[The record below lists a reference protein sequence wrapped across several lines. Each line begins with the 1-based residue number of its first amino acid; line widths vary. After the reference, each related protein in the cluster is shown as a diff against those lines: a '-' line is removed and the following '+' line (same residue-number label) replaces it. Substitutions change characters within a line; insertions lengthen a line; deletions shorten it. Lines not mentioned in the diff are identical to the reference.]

1 MSSRIVDTVNAVTP
15 PASVGLV
22 VLDGHS
28 TGVEDVVRLA
38 DGAARPVPGTDA
50 MKRVE
55 ESWDAARQIA
65 ATGRVYGRS
74 TGVGANRNEDVPT
87 EAAAGH
93 GLRLLRS
100 HAGAIGEELPARQV
114 RAMLAVRAN
123 QLLAGGAGLRPTVV
137 TALCEALETGAYPV
151 VNEFGSVGTGD
162 IAALAQVGLA
172 LAGEHPWRGLDG
184 SDAAGADAPGPGTSE
199 LGMSEPDAPGLGT
212 SESGGAES
220 GAGRSGSHP
229 GGQASSGPG
238 GQPVSDLGGQPVS
251 DLGGRPVSDLGGQAS
266 SGSGGQLA
274 SDPGGQAPSG
284 PGGRQVSSPG
294 GQPVS
299 GPGGQASSG
308 PGGQPVSDPGGQSVS
323 RPGGQL
329 ASDPGGQPVS
339 GPGGYPVSGPGWQSV
354 SRPRGQSAPPEPQA
368 LDNNDAL
375 ALISS
380 NALTLGQAA
389 LALHELRGLIGATQV
404 VAALS
409 LLAVDGSH
417 EAYAAPVHAARPHKG
432 STEVARRMR
441 ELIGAADRPTPPLG
455 RIQDPYGFRC
465 VPQIHGPAHD
475 AADALE
481 GVLTVEINAAAEN
494 PLISP
499 EDMAAYHHGGF
510 YQAQLALAL
519 DHFRLAVTQVARL
532 STSRLSTL
540 NEPAYTRLRPFLA
553 DHEPASSGV
562 MILEYAAAAAL
573 GDLRAFSAPASLGHA
588 VLSRGVEEQAS
599 FASLAARQ
607 TLRACGA
614 YRLVVGCELVAAVR
628 ALRQRDLRPEPE
640 LPAGRALELAESVLE
655 PDQADRPLTD
665 DVTAAAALLD
675 RFTDIWRGSAS

>member
-1 MSSRIVDTVNAVTP
+1 MSSRIVDTSCAVTP
-15 PASVGLV
+15 PAAVALV
-22 VLDGHS
+22 VLDGRG
-28 TGVEDVVRLA
+28 TGVDDVVRLA
-38 DGAARPVPGTDA
+38 DGTARPVPGTEA
-50 MKRVE
+50 MKRAE
-55 ESWDAARQIA
+55 ESWCAARRIA

-74 TGVGANRNEDVPT
+74 TGVGANRDEDVPT

-137 TALCEALETGAYPV
+137 TALCEALERGAYPV

-172 LAGEHPWRGLDG
+172 LAGEHPWRGPDG
-184 SDAAGADAPGPGTSE
+184 STVPGREGPGTRSGEGSGTRSGEGPAPGSPALDNAAPGP
-199 LGMSEPDAPGLGT
+199 L
-212 SESGGAES
+212 
-220 GAGRSGSHP
+220 
-229 GGQASSGPG
+229 
-238 GQPVSDLGGQPVS
+238 
-251 DLGGRPVSDLGGQAS
+251 
-266 SGSGGQLA
+266 
-274 SDPGGQAPSG
+274 
-284 PGGRQVSSPG
+284 
-294 GQPVS
+294 
-299 GPGGQASSG
+299 
-308 PGGQPVSDPGGQSVS
+308 
-323 RPGGQL
+323 
-329 ASDPGGQPVS
+329 
-339 GPGGYPVSGPGWQSV
+339 
-354 SRPRGQSAPPEPQA
+354 A

-380 NALTLGQAA
+380 NALTVGQSA

-417 EAYAAPVHAARPHKG
+417 EAYAAPVHAARPHRG
-432 STEVARRMR
+432 SIEAARRMR

-465 VPQIHGPAHD
+465 LPQIHGPAHD

-481 GVLTVEINAAAEN
+481 EVLSVEINAAAEN

-499 EDMAAYHHGGF
+499 EDMTAYHHGGF

-553 DHEPASSGV
+553 DQEPASSGV
-562 MILEYAAAAAL
+562 MILEYAAGAAL

-614 YRLVVGCELVAAVR
+614 FRLVVGCELVAAVR
-628 ALRQRDLRPEPE
+628 ALRQRDLRPDPG
-640 LPAGRALELAESVLE
+640 LPAGRALELAEAVLE
-655 PDQADRPLTD
+655 AEQADRPLTD
-665 DVTAAAALLD
+665 DVAAAAALLD
-675 RFTDIWRGSAS
+675 RFTDIWRGSTS

>member
-1 MSSRIVDTVNAVTP
+1 MSSRIVGATDAPTAAVAVA
-15 PASVGLV
+15 PAGSL
-22 VLDGHS
+22 VLDGRAL
-28 TGVEDVVRLA
+28 GVADVVRLA
-38 DGAARPVPGTDA
+38 DGAVRPVPDDA
-50 MKRVE
+50 AMRRVE

-74 TGVGANRNEDVPT
+74 TGVGANRTEDVPT
-87 EAAAGH
+87 EAATEH

-137 TALCEALETGAYPV
+137 TALCEALESGAHPV

-162 IAALAQVGLA
+162 IAALAQMGLA
-172 LAGEHPWRGLDG
+172 LAGEHPWR
-184 SDAAGADAPGPGTSE
+184 APVPVPAPVRTAEAEAGAEAGARFASGTGVPGE
-199 LGMSEPDAPGLGT
+199 RCA
-212 SESGGAES
+212 S
-220 GAGRSGSHP
+220 GAGAP
-229 GGQASSGPG
+229 EA
-238 GQPVSDLGGQPVS
+238 QP
-251 DLGGRPVSDLGGQAS
+251 
-266 SGSGGQLA
+266 
-274 SDPGGQAPSG
+274 
-284 PGGRQVSSPG
+284 
-294 GQPVS
+294 
-299 GPGGQASSG
+299 
-308 PGGQPVSDPGGQSVS
+308 
-323 RPGGQL
+323 
-329 ASDPGGQPVS
+329 
-339 GPGGYPVSGPGWQSV
+339 
-354 SRPRGQSAPPEPQA
+354 

-389 LALHELRGLIGATQV
+389 LALHELRGLIAATQV

-417 EAYAAPVHAARPHKG
+417 EAYAAPVHVARAHRG
-432 STEVARRMR
+432 SREVARRMR

-465 VPQIHGPAHD
+465 VPQIHGPALD

-481 GVLTVEINAAAEN
+481 GVLEVEINAAAEN
-494 PLISP
+494 PLICA

-532 STSRLSTL
+532 STSRLSSL

-553 DHEPASSGV
+553 DHEAASSGV
-562 MILEYAAAAAL
+562 MILEYAAGAAL

-628 ALRQRDLRPEPE
+628 ALRQRDLRPDPE
-640 LPAGRALELAESVLE
+640 LPVGRALELAETVLDAD
-655 PDQADRPLTD
+655 PADRPLTA
-665 DVTAAAALLD
+665 DVGAAAVLLD
-675 RFTDIWRGSAS
+675 RFTEIWTDVQEDPRRGSAS

>member
-1 MSSRIVDTVNAVTP
+1 MSSRMVDAP
-15 PASVGLV
+15 GSVHSGSV
-22 VLDGHS
+22 VLDGI
-28 TGVEDVVRLA
+28 GLAVEDVVRLA
-38 DGAARPVPGTDA
+38 DGTARPVPGAEA
-50 MKRVE
+50 MKRVT

-87 EAAAGH
+87 EDAAGH

-100 HAGAIGEELPARQV
+100 HAGAIGGELPARQV
-114 RAMLAVRAN
+114 RAMLAIRAN
-123 QLLAGGAGLRPTVV
+123 QLLAGGAGLRPGVI
-137 TALCEALETGAYPV
+137 TALCEALEAGVHPV

-172 LAGEHPWRGLDG
+172 LAGERPWRGAGTSWAGTPGAGTTGAGATGAG
-184 SDAAGADAPGPGTSE
+184 SSAGAAGVRA
-199 LGMSEPDAPGLGT
+199 
-212 SESGGAES
+212 
-220 GAGRSGSHP
+220 
-229 GGQASSGPG
+229 
-238 GQPVSDLGGQPVS
+238 
-251 DLGGRPVSDLGGQAS
+251 
-266 SGSGGQLA
+266 
-274 SDPGGQAPSG
+274 
-284 PGGRQVSSPG
+284 
-294 GQPVS
+294 
-299 GPGGQASSG
+299 
-308 PGGQPVSDPGGQSVS
+308 
-323 RPGGQL
+323 
-329 ASDPGGQPVS
+329 
-339 GPGGYPVSGPGWQSV
+339 
-354 SRPRGQSAPPEPQA
+354 PEPQP

-417 EAYAAPVHAARPHKG
+417 EPYAAPVHAARPHRG
-432 STEVARRMR
+432 SAEVARRMR
-441 ELIGAADRPTPPLG
+441 ELIGAAERPSPPLG

-465 VPQIHGPAHD
+465 LPQIHGPAQD

-481 GVLTVEINAAAEN
+481 QVLAVEINAAAEN

-510 YQAQLALAL
+510 YLTQLALAL

-553 DHEPASSGV
+553 DHESASSGV
-562 MILEYAAAAAL
+562 MILEYAAGAAL
-573 GDLRAFSAPASLGHA
+573 GDVRAFSAPASLGHA

-628 ALRQRDLRPEPE
+628 ALRLRDLRPDLD
-640 LPAGRALELAESVLE
+640 LPVGRALALAESVLDGD
-655 PDQADRPLTD
+655 PADRPLTD

-675 RFTDIWRGSAS
+675 RFTEIWRRS

>member
-1 MSSRIVDTVNAVTP
+1 MSSRNVDTFDAVDAPVT
-15 PASVGLV
+15 AGLV
-22 VLDGHS
+22 VLDGCG
-28 TGVEDVVRLA
+28 TGVADIVRLA
-38 DGAARPVPGTDA
+38 DGTARPVPGTEA

-55 ESWDAARQIA
+55 VSWDAARQIA

-87 EAAAGH
+87 EAAAEH

-137 TALCEALETGAYPV
+137 TALCEALEAGAYPV

-162 IAALAQVGLA
+162 IAALAQLGLA
-172 LAGEHPWRGLDG
+172 LVGEHRWRGTG
-184 SDAAGADAPGPGTSE
+184 APGP
-199 LGMSEPDAPGLGT
+199 
-212 SESGGAES
+212 
-220 GAGRSGSHP
+220 
-229 GGQASSGPG
+229 
-238 GQPVSDLGGQPVS
+238 QP
-251 DLGGRPVSDLGGQAS
+251 
-266 SGSGGQLA
+266 
-274 SDPGGQAPSG
+274 
-284 PGGRQVSSPG
+284 
-294 GQPVS
+294 
-299 GPGGQASSG
+299 
-308 PGGQPVSDPGGQSVS
+308 
-323 RPGGQL
+323 
-329 ASDPGGQPVS
+329 
-339 GPGGYPVSGPGWQSV
+339 
-354 SRPRGQSAPPEPQA
+354 

-380 NALTLGQAA
+380 NALTLGQSA
-389 LALHELRGLIGATQV
+389 LALHELRGLIAATQV

-417 EAYAAPVHAARPHKG
+417 EAYAAPVHAARPHRG
-432 STEVARRMR
+432 SGEVARRMR
-441 ELIGAADRPTPPLG
+441 VLIGAADRPTPPLG

-475 AADALE
+475 AADALDE
-481 GVLTVEINAAAEN
+481 VLAVEINAAAEN
-494 PLISP
+494 PLISA

-562 MILEYAAAAAL
+562 MILEYAAGAAL

-628 ALRQRDLRPEPE
+628 ALRQRGLRPDPE
-640 LPAGRALELAESVLE
+640 LPVGRALELAESVLGL
-655 PDQADRPLTD
+655 DQADRPLTD

-675 RFTDIWRGSAS
+675 RFADIWRGSGS

>member
-1 MSSRIVDTVNAVTP
+1 MSSRIVDTP
-15 PASVGLV
+15 MGASVGTSAGHTGLV
-22 VLDGHS
+22 VLDGV
-28 TGVEDVVRLA
+28 GLGIEDVVRLA

-50 MKRVE
+50 MKRAG

-87 EAAAGH
+87 EAAAEH

-100 HAGAIGEELPARQV
+100 HAGAIGDELPARQV

-123 QLLAGGAGLRPTVV
+123 QILAGGAGLRPTVV
-137 TALCEALETGAYPV
+137 SALCEALENGVYPL

-162 IAALAQVGLA
+162 IAALAQMGLA
-172 LAGEHPWRGLDG
+172 LAGEHPWRGG
-184 SDAAGADAPGPGTSE
+184 S
-199 LGMSEPDAPGLGT
+199 
-212 SESGGAES
+212 SGG
-220 GAGRSGSHP
+220 GAGGNGT
-229 GGQASSGPG
+229 GGAQGAVIGVPEA
-238 GQPVSDLGGQPVS
+238 QP
-251 DLGGRPVSDLGGQAS
+251 
-266 SGSGGQLA
+266 
-274 SDPGGQAPSG
+274 
-284 PGGRQVSSPG
+284 
-294 GQPVS
+294 
-299 GPGGQASSG
+299 
-308 PGGQPVSDPGGQSVS
+308 
-323 RPGGQL
+323 
-329 ASDPGGQPVS
+329 
-339 GPGGYPVSGPGWQSV
+339 
-354 SRPRGQSAPPEPQA
+354 

-375 ALISS
+375 AIISS
-380 NALTLGQAA
+380 NALTLGQSA
-389 LALHELRGLIGATQV
+389 LALHELRGLVEATQV
-404 VAALS
+404 VGALS
-409 LLAVDGSH
+409 MLAVDGSH
-417 EAYAAPVHAARPHKG
+417 EPYAAPVHAARPHRG
-432 STEVARRMR
+432 SSEVARRMR

-465 VPQIHGPAHD
+465 LPQIHGPAHD

-481 GVLTVEINAAAEN
+481 AVLAIEINAAAEN

-519 DHFRLAVTQVARL
+519 DHFRLALTQVARL
-532 STSRLSTL
+532 STSRLSSL
-540 NEPAYTRLRPFLA
+540 NEPVFTRLKPFLA
-553 DHEPASSGV
+553 DQEPASSGV

-607 TLRACGA
+607 TLRACRA

-628 ALRQRDLRPEPE
+628 ALRQRGLRPEPE
-640 LPAGRALELAESVLE
+640 LPVGRALELAESVLAQ
-655 PDQADRPLTD
+655 DQADRPLTD

-675 RFTDIWRGSAS
+675 RFTDIWRGNA

>member
-1 MSSRIVDTVNAVTP
+1 MSSRIVDTPDPVAAGHT
-15 PASVGLV
+15 GLV
-22 VLDGHS
+22 ILDGIGL
-28 TGVEDVVRLA
+28 GVADVARLA
-38 DGAARPVPGTDA
+38 DGSARPVPGTEA
-50 MKRVE
+50 MKRVT

-87 EAAAGH
+87 EAAAEH

-137 TALCEALETGAYPV
+137 TALCEALENGAYPV

-162 IAALAQVGLA
+162 IAALAQAGLA
-172 LAGEHPWRGLDG
+172 LTGEHPWRGVV
-184 SDAAGADAPGPGTSE
+184 GAPRP
-199 LGMSEPDAPGLGT
+199 
-212 SESGGAES
+212 
-220 GAGRSGSHP
+220 
-229 GGQASSGPG
+229 
-238 GQPVSDLGGQPVS
+238 QP
-251 DLGGRPVSDLGGQAS
+251 
-266 SGSGGQLA
+266 
-274 SDPGGQAPSG
+274 
-284 PGGRQVSSPG
+284 
-294 GQPVS
+294 
-299 GPGGQASSG
+299 
-308 PGGQPVSDPGGQSVS
+308 
-323 RPGGQL
+323 
-329 ASDPGGQPVS
+329 
-339 GPGGYPVSGPGWQSV
+339 
-354 SRPRGQSAPPEPQA
+354 

-375 ALISS
+375 AFISS

-389 LALHELRGLIGATQV
+389 LALHELRGLIEATQV
-404 VAALS
+404 VGALS

-417 EAYAAPVHAARPHKG
+417 EAYAAPVHTARPHRG
-432 STEVARRMR
+432 SAEVARRMR
-441 ELIGAADRPTPPLG
+441 KLIGAEDRPTPPLG

-465 VPQIHGPAHD
+465 LPQIHGPAHD

-481 GVLTVEINAAAEN
+481 EVLAIEINAAAEN

-519 DHFRLAVTQVARL
+519 DHFRLALTQVARL

-540 NEPAYTRLRPFLA
+540 NEPAFTRLRPFLA
-553 DHEPASSGV
+553 DPEPASSGV
-562 MILEYAAAAAL
+562 MILEYAAGAAL

-628 ALRQRDLRPEPE
+628 ALRQRDLRPDPE
-640 LPAGRALELAESVLE
+640 LPVGRALELAEAVLE
-655 PDQADRPLTD
+655 EDTADRPLTG

-675 RFTDIWRGSAS
+675 RFTDIWRGIEA

>member
-1 MSSRIVDTVNAVTP
+1 MSSRNADTPSAVVAGLT
-15 PASVGLV
+15 AGLV
-22 VLDGHS
+22 VLDGCS
-28 TGVEDVVRLA
+28 TGVADIVRLA
-38 DGAARPVPGTDA
+38 DGAARPVPGTEA

-55 ESWDAARQIA
+55 QSWDAARQIA

-87 EAAAGH
+87 EAAAEH

-100 HAGAIGEELPARQV
+100 HAGAIGDELPARQV

-172 LAGEHPWRGLDG
+172 LVGEHPWRGPDG
-184 SDAAGADAPGPGTSE
+184 SRTSSAP
-199 LGMSEPDAPGLGT
+199 A
-212 SESGGAES
+212 
-220 GAGRSGSHP
+220 
-229 GGQASSGPG
+229 
-238 GQPVSDLGGQPVS
+238 V
-251 DLGGRPVSDLGGQAS
+251 
-266 SGSGGQLA
+266 
-274 SDPGGQAPSG
+274 PSG
-284 PGGRQVSSPG
+284 PSLSSVPSGPRSPGQGAPLAGQGMPSQDQGQGPSAEGLSPLGLGERVASFGEEVSSV
-294 GQPVS
+294 GQ
-299 GPGGQASSG
+299 G
-308 PGGQPVSDPGGQSVS
+308 
-323 RPGGQL
+323 L
-329 ASDPGGQPVS
+329 
-339 GPGGYPVSGPGWQSV
+339 
-354 SRPRGQSAPPEPQA
+354 PPEPQP

-380 NALTLGQAA
+380 NALTLGQSA
-389 LALHELRGLIGATQV
+389 LALDELRGLIEATQV

-432 STEVARRMR
+432 SAEVARRMR
-441 ELIGAADRPTPPLG
+441 ELIGAEDRPTPPLG

-465 VPQIHGPAHD
+465 VPQIHGPAQD

-481 GVLTVEINAAAEN
+481 EVLVVEINAAAEN

-614 YRLVVGCELVAAVR
+614 YRLVVGCELVSAVR
-628 ALRQRDLRPEPE
+628 ALRQRDLRPDPE
-640 LPAGRALELAESVLE
+640 LPVGRAMELAESVLGL
-655 PDQADRPLTD
+655 DQTDRPLTD

-675 RFTDIWRGSAS
+675 RFTDIWRGSES

>member
-1 MSSRIVDTVNAVTP
+1 MRSRTVA
-15 PASVGLV
+15 
-22 VLDGHS
+22 LDGAGL
-28 TGVEDVVRLA
+28 TVEDVVRLA
-38 DGAARPVPGTDA
+38 DGVAVPLPEAGA
-50 MKRVE
+50 VKRAE
-55 ESWDAARQIA
+55 ESWDAARRIA

-123 QLLAGGAGLRPTVV
+123 QVLAGGAGLRPSVV
-137 TALCEALETGAYPV
+137 TALCEALETGAFPV

-162 IAALAQVGLA
+162 IAALAQLGLT
-172 LAGEHPWRGLDG
+172 LAGEHPWRG
-184 SDAAGADAPGPGTSE
+184 AAAP
-199 LGMSEPDAPGLGT
+199 AP
-212 SESGGAES
+212 
-220 GAGRSGSHP
+220 
-229 GGQASSGPG
+229 
-238 GQPVSDLGGQPVS
+238 QP
-251 DLGGRPVSDLGGQAS
+251 
-266 SGSGGQLA
+266 
-274 SDPGGQAPSG
+274 
-284 PGGRQVSSPG
+284 
-294 GQPVS
+294 
-299 GPGGQASSG
+299 
-308 PGGQPVSDPGGQSVS
+308 
-323 RPGGQL
+323 
-329 ASDPGGQPVS
+329 
-339 GPGGYPVSGPGWQSV
+339 
-354 SRPRGQSAPPEPQA
+354 

-380 NALTLGQAA
+380 SALTLGQSA
-389 LALHELRGLIGATQV
+389 LALHELDGLIGATQV

-417 EAYAAPVHAARPHKG
+417 EAYAAPVHGARPHRG
-432 STEVARRMR
+432 STEAARRMR

-455 RIQDPYGFRC
+455 RLQDPYGFRC
-465 VPQIHGPAHD
+465 LPQIHGPAHD
-475 AADALE
+475 AADTL
-481 GVLTVEINAAAEN
+481 GQVLAVEINAAAEN
-494 PLISP
+494 PLIVP
-499 EDMAAYHHGGF
+499 EDQAAYHHGGF

-519 DHFRLAVTQVARL
+519 DHFRLATTQVARL

-562 MILEYAAAAAL
+562 MILEYAAGAAL

-628 ALRQRDLRPEPE
+628 ALRQRDLRPDPE
-640 LPAGRALELAESVLE
+640 LPVGQAFALAEPVLGAD
-655 PDQADRPLTD
+655 PADRPLTD

-675 RFTDIWRGSAS
+675 RFTDIWRGSTP